1 MSFWS
6 NKVFG
11 IKCYIHVLSSE
22 KVIVSQASESVPQ
35 GLKFKSWSSGWWD
48 CGNAQEL
55 IELVRIKFLPKWPPC
70 YGTHRFSLWETRWE
84 NCWTRGKEKGF
95 GDSDYPAKR
104 SRSYKKKEGGDRG
117 EKRAERPVSADK
129 ETWPMLLFH
138 LASCISALL
147 KDDSS
152 VESKEAAS
160 DRAPSISPFEES
172 LCYPNISPCKV
183 SLCYLGRMLMSS

>member
-104 SRSYKKKEGGDRG
+104 SRSYKKRREGTEERKEQKDLSVQTRRLGQCC
-117 EKRAERPVSADK
+117 SFI
-129 ETWPMLLFH
+129 LH
-138 LASCISALL
+138 LASQHCWKMTLL
-147 KDDSS
+147 
-152 VESKEAAS
+152 
-160 DRAPSISPFEES
+160 
-172 LCYPNISPCKV
+172 
-183 SLCYLGRMLMSS
+183 